1 MTLTLKQVD
10 IGRGL
15 DSKNRVTTNQKH
27 PIDSLKPKRKKHK
40 HKIKGNY
47 QTTKR
52 QRKEQRRSTE
62 STGKQGLK

>member
-27 PIDSLKPKRKKHK
+27 PIDSLKPKRKEKK
-40 HKIKGNY
+40 RKLQANITDERRQKIPQQNTSKENP
-47 QTTKR
+47 TTH
-52 QRKEQRRSTE
+52 
-62 STGKQGLK
+62 